1 MFCTHW
7 LTKKSMKS
15 TNVWFTTYFWI
26 IMLVVTLCPQWMS
39 RNAMS
44 CFSPI
49 HNRRNRYWNECDA
62 ASRKHQNS
70 QKTSERDTS
79 QRDSHTYHV
88 RFTSHM
94 QIASSWTAP
103 RKEVRLLHQLR
114 LLPWVRRVISLLHGH
129 LQASVANWVHQVHQA
144 EPWLQQSLQQ
154 MLQTAH
160 QLLLLTLLLSWV
172 APCRDHGLYLF
183 RLAPLQGP

>member
-15 TNVWFTTYFWI
+15 QNVWFTTYFWI
-26 IMLVVTLCPQWMS
+26 IMLVVTLCPQWML

-44 CFSPI
+44 CFSPTTT
-49 HNRRNRYWNECDA
+49 DA
-62 ASRKHQNS
+62 
-70 QKTSERDTS
+70 TDTS
-79 QRDSHTYHV
+79 QSDPHTYHV